1 MEMQE
6 NRYLQQLAN
15 LNPIESA
22 QMVLPDLVM
31 LRTAIANVCFV
42 GQPGSADWVLVDAGL
57 HFFGGRIVETADE
70 LYSGPPKA
78 IVLTHG
84 HFDHV
89 GSLQE
94 LAERWD
100 VPVYAHELE
109 LPYLTGKENYVEPDP
124 SVGGGLLA
132 RMSFLYPNDG
142 IDLGDRVQALPKDN
156 SVPGLPGWKW
166 MHTPGHTVGH
176 VAFFREQDRALIAGD
191 AFVTTKQESA
201 LAVIVQELEVHGP
214 PAYFTPDWAA
224 AWDSVKQLAALRP
237 QYAVTG
243 HGLPMA
249 GAELQ
254 QGLEKLAREFD
265 TMAIPRHGRYVH

>member
-1 MEMQE
+1 MQE

-15 LNPIESA
+15 LNVIESA
-22 QMVLPDLVM
+22 QVVLPDLVM

-42 GQPGSADWVLVDAGL
+42 GQPGSADWVLVDAGV
-57 HFFGGRIVETADE
+57 HFFGGRIADTADE
-70 LYSGPPKA
+70 LFNGPPKA

-89 GSLQE
+89 GSVKE

-109 LPYLTGKENYVEPDP
+109 LPFLTGQDNYVEPDP

-142 IDLGDRVQALPKDN
+142 IDLGGRVQALPQDN
-156 SVPGLPGWKW
+156 SVPGMPGWKW
-166 MHTPGHTVGH
+166 IHTPGHTAGH

-191 AFVTTKQESA
+191 AFITTRQESA
-201 LAVIVQELEVHGP
+201 LAVLVQELEVHGP
-214 PAYFTPDWAA
+214 PVYFTPDWAA
-224 AWDSVKQLAALRP
+224 AWDSVKRLAALRP
-237 QYAVTG
+237 QFAVTG
-243 HGLPMA
+243 HGLPMG

-265 TMAIPRHGRYVH
+265 TMAIPKHGRYVH